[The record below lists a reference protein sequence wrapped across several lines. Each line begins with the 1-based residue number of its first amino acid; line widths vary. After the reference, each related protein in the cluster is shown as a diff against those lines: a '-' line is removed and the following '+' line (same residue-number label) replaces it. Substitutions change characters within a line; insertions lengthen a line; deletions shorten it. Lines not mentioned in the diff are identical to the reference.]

1 MAVLSYLI
9 SFVAEIT
16 QPDCPKAGG
25 LAGALAASWLLV
37 VVDAPS
43 VRGPCLSWLSHPH
56 EKPEPYVWVSLL
68 SPSCS

>member
-16 QPDCPKAGG
+16 QPDRPKAGG

-37 VVDAPS
+37 VCNCNNNDNNNGHRHHRHS
-43 VRGPCLSWLSHPH
+43 
-56 EKPEPYVWVSLL
+56 Y
-68 SPSCS
+68 